1 MTYTQSHKIRSSF
14 YTQNTLG
21 KLFSQSKD
29 RVATEGKKNI
39 VYEIECSNCKAV

>member
-1 MTYTQSHKIRSSF
+1 MAYTQSHKIRSTS

-29 RVATEGKKNI
+29 RVATEGKNNI
-39 VYEIECSNCKAV
+39 AYEIECSNCKAV